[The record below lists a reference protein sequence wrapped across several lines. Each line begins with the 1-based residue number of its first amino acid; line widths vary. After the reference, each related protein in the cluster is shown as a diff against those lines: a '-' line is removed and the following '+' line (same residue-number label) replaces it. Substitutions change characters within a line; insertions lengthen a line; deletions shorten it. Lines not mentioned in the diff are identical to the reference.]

1 MNLNNIIPL
10 SYNIAD
16 GKRRYVLFCGA
27 GISRDAGIPTGW
39 DILLETLKKIRNQE
53 ESEGKDYSKGEM
65 EKFYEENLNDL
76 TYSEVLES
84 LYPSIEEQ
92 RAFLKDQFQDISFG
106 KSHKLIAEWVKE
118 GLIRFIIT
126 TNFDSLLEQALDDA
140 GLRGRYSVIS
150 TGEQVLT
157 SKPWNNVEI
166 CRIYK
171 IHGTIEQGKIRN
183 TRKDLIEIDNDLGKD
198 LLDIL
203 ERHGVIVLGY
213 AGNDEDK
220 AVMNTLNNRRF
231 KGYTLYWT
239 VHKNYNDKVKQLIE
253 KQDGRFLEITGAS
266 DFLEEVLNRVEIA
279 RTGVEQTPKSVS
291 KIRFK
296 NLIIDPPSDVVIKQ
310 TINEEKRKVVTY
322 IKEVLNEVNEN
333 DYNSLWE
340 GYVKIFNYSF
350 NFLILIELIIE
361 YQTKFWENIIPI
373 FEEINLL
380 NKNQGHHGKD
390 GLINY
395 TFYTLFEMTGGILL
409 KHKSFICLNQLLK
422 SRRLNYRKDGLENI
436 LYWNN
441 QAEFIEIKN
450 DREGKEQRNKWIF
463 PKLHYLLQ
471 LLESQDIPFEWDL
484 KENMLDVDLLFFAYS
499 VIYSEGQ
506 YSYYWYPRSAVYR
519 DFGSDVIKMIKL
531 DEQFGAKVANELF
544 EMEYNELIEKFRIV
558 KVKFEELLKS
568 NHHVFMRSNPF
579 SDF

>member
-53 ESEGKDYSKGEM
+53 KSERKDYSIKEM
-65 EKFYEENLNDL
+65 EKFYEENFKEL

-84 LYPSIEEQ
+84 LFPSIEEQ
-92 RAFLKDQFQDISFG
+92 RAFLKEQFQDISFG

-118 GLIRFIIT
+118 GLIRFIVT

-150 TGEQVLT
+150 SGEQVLT

-183 TRKDLIEIDNDLGKD
+183 TRKDLIEIDNDLEKD

-220 AVMNTLNNRRF
+220 AVMNTFNNRRF

-239 VHKNYNDKVKQLIE
+239 IHKNYNDKVKQLIE
-253 KQDGRFLEITGAS
+253 KQDGHFLKITGAS

-291 KIRFK
+291 QKRFK
-296 NLIIDPPSDVVIKQ
+296 NLVINPPSDVIIKQ
-310 TINEEKRKVVTY
+310 TINEEKSKVVTY

-361 YQTKFWENIIPI
+361 YQAKFWENIIPI
-373 FEEINLL
+373 FEEIHLL
-380 NKNQGHHGKD
+380 NKNQGRYGKD

-395 TFYTLFEMTGGILL
+395 IFYTLFEMTGGILL

-422 SRRLNYRKDGLENI
+422 LRRLNHRKDGLENI
-436 LYWNN
+436 LDWNN
-441 QAEFIEIKN
+441 QADFIEIKN
-450 DREGKEQRNKWIF
+450 DKEKENKWIF
-463 PKLHYLLQ
+463 PKLHYLIQ
-471 LLESQDIPFEWDL
+471 LLESQDISFEWDI
-484 KENMLDVDLLFFAYS
+484 KENILDVDLLFFAYS
-499 VIYSEGQ
+499 VIYSKGQ
-506 YSYYWYPRSAVYR
+506 YSHYWYPRSAIYR
-519 DFGSDVIKMIKL
+519 DFGSDAIKMIKL
-531 DEQFGAKVANELF
+531 DEQFGAKVSNELF
-544 EMEYNELIEKFRIV
+544 EMEYDELIEKFKIV
-558 KVKFEELLKS
+558 KAEFEKLLAS
-568 NHHVFMRSNPF
+568 NHHVFMRGNPF
-579 SDF
+579 NDL

>member
-53 ESEGKDYSKGEM
+53 ESEGKEYSKEEM
-65 EKFYEENLNDL
+65 EKFCEKKFKDSA
-76 TYSEVLES
+76 YSEVLES
-84 LYPSIEEQ
+84 LFPSIEEQ
-92 RAFLKDQFQDISFG
+92 REFLKEQFQDISFG
-106 KSHKLIAEWVKE
+106 KTHKLIAEWVKK
-118 GLIRFIIT
+118 GFIRFIVT

-150 TGEQVLT
+150 SGEQVLT

-183 TRKDLIEIDNDLGKD
+183 TRKDLIEIDKD
-198 LLDIL
+198 LEKDFLDVI

-239 VHKNYNDKVKQLIE
+239 IHKNCNDKVKQLIE

-266 DFLEEVLNRVEIA
+266 DFLEEVISRVEIA

-291 KIRFK
+291 QIRFK
-296 NLIIDPPSDVVIKQ
+296 NLIINPTSEVVIKL
-310 TINEEKRKVVTY
+310 TINDEKRKVVKY
-322 IKEVLNEVNEN
+322 IEEVLNEVNEN
-333 DYNSLWE
+333 DYNSLWD

-361 YQTKFWENIIPI
+361 YQAKYWENIIPI
-373 FEEINLL
+373 FEEIHLL
-380 NKNQGHHGKD
+380 NKNQVRHGKG

-395 TFYTLFEMTGGILL
+395 ILYTLFEMTGGLLL

-422 SRRLNYRKDGLENI
+422 LRRLNYRKDGLENI
-436 LYWNN
+436 LDWDY
-441 QAEFIEIKN
+441 QAGFIETKN
-450 DREGKEQRNKWIF
+450 DREGNGWIF
-463 PKLHYLLQ
+463 PKMHYLLQ

-484 KENMLDVDLLFFAYS
+484 KENILDVDLLFFAYS
-499 VIYSEGQ
+499 VIYPKGQ
-506 YSYYWYPRSAVYR
+506 YSYYWYPKSTFYR
-519 DFGSDVIKMIKL
+519 EFGSDAIKLIKL
-531 DEQFGAKVANELF
+531 DEQFGAKVSNELF
-544 EMEYNELIEKFRIV
+544 EMGYYELIEKFRIV
-558 KVKFEELLKS
+558 KEEFEKLLKS
-568 NHHVFMRSNPF
+568 SHHVMRGNPF
-579 SDF
+579 NDF